1 MRAAVA
7 AFFVTSLAAAAPTV
21 VADDDSRWQLDLPD
35 GWAPAELP
43 EVTEG
48 KALAAWSS
56 DHGRLV
62 VVRMRGNTD
71 AAYDPKSSYLAGL
84 EEGVAKEAPGYHR
97 LAATQRKLGPSKK
110 KKKLPAYDLW
120 FKTSDGVR
128 GIRFIFMK
136 NYTVLASI
144 DVPGLRKIGPESR
157 KILESFGPMP
167 SPPP

>member
-1 MRAAVA
+1 VRIVVVA
-7 AFFVTSLAAAAPTV
+7 AFVTSLAVAAPTV
-21 VADDDSRWQLDLPD
+21 VTDDDSRWQIDLPD
-35 GWAPAELP
+35 GWTPADLP

-84 EEGVAKEAPGYHR
+84 EAGVAKESPGYHR
-97 LAATQRKLGPSKK
+97 LAATQKKLGKK
-110 KKKLPAYDLW
+110 KRLPAYDLW
-120 FKTSDGVR
+120 FRTGAGVR

-144 DVPGLRKIGPESR
+144 DVPGLRKIGPESK

-167 SPPP
+167 SPPPP

>member
-1 MRAAVA
+1 MRLLALALLGAVR
-7 AFFVTSLAAAAPTV
+7 VAAAAPTV
-21 VADDDSRWQLDLPD
+21 VPDDDSRWQIDLPD

-48 KALAAWSS
+48 KTLAAWSS

-62 VVRMRGNTD
+62 VARMRGNTD

-84 EEGVAKEAPGYHR
+84 EEGVAKEAPGYRR
-97 LAATQRKLGPSKK
+97 LAATQRKLGK

-120 FKTSDGVR
+120 FRTGTGVR

-144 DVPGLRKIGPESR
+144 DVPGIRKIGPESK
-157 KILESFGPMP
+157 KILESFGPVPATTP
-167 SPPP
+167 SP

>member
-1 MRAAVA
+1 GVAVRARRRG
-7 AFFVTSLAAAAPTV
+7 PRGGGPP
-21 VADDDSRWQLDLPD
+21 AD
-35 GWAPAELP
+35 LP

-84 EEGVAKEAPGYHR
+84 EEGVAKESPGYHR
-97 LAATQRKLGPSKK
+97 LAATQRKLGPSGQSGKKK

-120 FKTSDGVR
+120 F
-128 GIRFIFMK
+128 
-136 NYTVLASI
+136 
-144 DVPGLRKIGPESR
+144 
-157 KILESFGPMP
+157 
-167 SPPP
+167 